1 MSELTIDHLA
11 SDIRQLA
18 LEINN
23 IAITVSAL
31 IEVIGVDRTKLQAA
45 GQEIFAAAVA
55 EAKEEDSGTAEPEP
69 APEPISAEQHITE
82 NFNAKGDAR
91 HPAGAVF
98 FGG

>member
-1 MSELTIDHLA
+1 MTTLTNDQLA

-18 LEINN
+18 LELNN

-31 IEVIGVDRTKLQAA
+31 IEVIGVDRAKLQAA

-55 EAKEEDSGTAEPEP
+55 EAEAKEEP
-69 APEPISAEQHITE
+69 APEPEPEPEPVSAEQHIAQ
-82 NFNAKGDAR
+82 NFNAPGQAQ
-91 HPAGAVF
+91 HPKGAVF

>member
-1 MSELTIDHLA
+1 MSTITNDQLA

-18 LEINN
+18 LELNN

-31 IEVIGVDRTKLQAA
+31 IEVIGVDRAKLQAA

-55 EAKEEDSGTAEPEP
+55 EAEAKEEPAPEPEP
-69 APEPISAEQHITE
+69 APVSPEQHIAQ
-82 NFNAKGDAR
+82 NFNAPGQPQ
-91 HPAGAVF
+91 HPKGAVI